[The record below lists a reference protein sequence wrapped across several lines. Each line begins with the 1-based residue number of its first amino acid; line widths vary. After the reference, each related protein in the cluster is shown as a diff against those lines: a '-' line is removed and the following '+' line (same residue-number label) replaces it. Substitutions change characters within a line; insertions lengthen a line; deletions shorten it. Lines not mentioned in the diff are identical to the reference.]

1 MDIPLM
7 MMALLV
13 KMNTIYEK
21 IESAAVRLNIDD
33 GLQQKSTKKSQVKI
47 TQLKKG
53 GQTNE
58 T

>member
-1 MDIPLM
+1 MT
-7 MMALLV
+7 
-13 KMNTIYEK
+13 KSYG
-21 IESAAVRLNIDD
+21 VRKLYIMLWVDR
-33 GLQQKSTKKSQVKI
+33 LQPKSTKKSQVKI